1 MKYKNKTHGAR
12 KPPKILLLGPP
23 CSRKSEI
30 ARMISQKYNICHVSI
45 SDLLNKE
52 IRQNNDNSTLILNH
66 MNAGDL
72 GNNIEKLT

>member
-1 MKYKNKTHGAR
+1 
-12 KPPKILLLGPP
+12 
-23 CSRKSEI
+23 
-30 ARMISQKYNICHVSI
+30 MISQKYNICHVSI

-72 GNNIEKLT
+72 GKK